1 MILISRTTQTVYEEI
16 KDKITRKWVET
27 NEWDWLIP
35 KEKPKKKLVKRK
47 KS

>member
-1 MILISRTTQTVYEEI
+1 MILIPRTTQTVYEEI